1 MISVYLLFL
10 FSTIA
15 SLAMYSYPRTAIK
28 VGFGLGAFSSFYA
41 CCHFLGD
48 MEMTSGFELF
58 GNFLFSPSFELTP
71 LGQFFSFVVSFI
83 ALASSIYGLSY
94 AEEYVKKANTAVFAS
109 LFNAFVLFMLLVI
122 SANDTFSFIVLW
134 ELMTLVSALLV
145 LINDGGEKT
154 LKVIMTYLGIA
165 QIGAFCILCGM
176 LILNHFTGSNEFNQL
191 SGTPM
196 PLWASISCFVLFLVG
211 FGSKAGMWPFHV
223 WLPLA
228 HPAAPS
234 NVSALMS
241 GVMIKVALFG
251 LIKFSLMLP
260 LVSGFG
266 LVLLIFGAASALFG
280 VLYASMQ
287 NDYKALLA
295 YSSVENVGIILLGVG
310 SGLYGLA
317 TGSALL
323 AGLGFMASLYHV
335 LNHASFKGLLFLSA
349 GSVLHATHTKDM
361 SLLGGLAKKM
371 PYTAA
376 FFFIGAMAV
385 SALPPMNGFVSEWF
399 TYRAMIAGGEGSGVA
414 PRFVFALSVVALALT
429 GAIAVMCFVKA
440 YGVIFGGVAKKPEIV
455 ENAKEAP
462 KSMLVGM
469 GLLALG
475 CVGFGLGAKSVVSS
489 VIMPVSNLYGNV
501 GDMQTISMPLIAV
514 VLLSTLF
521 MPFVIIRLV
530 KANRTKPRLS
540 EPWACGFK
548 YSTRMQMGAS
558 AFIGD
563 LKKITSWL
571 VKNEKEVQTSGYF
584 EPVKYKNRTKDVWW
598 VWIYEPAIKFNKI
611 VADKIGIMQN
621 GRTNLY
627 ALYVLLYLC
636 AMLAIGHYVL

>member
-10 FSTIA
+10 FS
-15 SLAMYSYPRTAIK
+15 SLVSLLMYSYPKTAIK
-28 VGFGLGAFSSFYA
+28 VGFGLGAFSSLYA
-41 CCHFLGD
+41 CCHFLGNID
-48 MEMTSGFELF
+48 ETTGFELF
-58 GNFLFSPSFELTP
+58 GNFLFSPHFELTP

-94 AEEYVKKANTAVFAS
+94 ANEYVKKANTAVFAS
-109 LFNAFVLFMLLVI
+109 LFNAFILFMLLVI

-154 LKVIMTYLGIA
+154 LKVIMIYLGIA

-176 LILNHFTGSNEFNQL
+176 LILNHFTCSSIFNQL
-191 SGTPM
+191 NGTSM
-196 PLWASISCFVLFLVG
+196 PLWASIACFVLFIVG

-241 GVMIKVALFG
+241 GVMIKVAIFG
-251 LIKFSLMLP
+251 LIKFTLLLP
-260 LVSGFG
+260 LAPGFG
-266 LVLLIFGAASALFG
+266 IVLLIFGAASALFG
-280 VLYASMQ
+280 VLYATMQ

-295 YSSVENVGIILLGVG
+295 YSSVENVGIILLGIG
-310 SGLYGLA
+310 SGIYGLA
-317 TGSALL
+317 TSNSLL
-323 AGLGFMASLYHV
+323 AGLGFVASLYHV

-361 SLLGGLAKKM
+361 SQLGGLAKKM

-385 SALPPMNGFVSEWF
+385 TALPPINGFVSEWF
-399 TYRAMIAGGEGSGVA
+399 TYRAMILGGMSESVA
-414 PRFVFALSVVALALT
+414 SRFTFGLSVVALALT

-462 KSMLVGM
+462 FSMLAGM

-475 CVGFGLGAKSVVSS
+475 CIGFGLGAKSIVSG
-489 VIMPVSNLYGNV
+489 VIEPVSNLYGDAC
-501 GDMQTISMPLIAV
+501 GIQMISTPLIAI
-514 VLLSTLF
+514 VLLATLF
-521 MPFVIIRLV
+521 MPFVILRIV
-530 KANRTKPRLS
+530 KANRLKPRQS
-540 EPWACGFK
+540 DPWACGFK
-548 YSTRMQMGAS
+548 YSTRMQMNS
-558 AFIGD
+558 SPFVGD

-571 VKNEKEVQTSGYF
+571 LKDEKTVQTNGYF
-584 EPVKYKNRTKDVWW
+584 EPVRYKNRTKDIWW
-598 VWIYEPAIKFNKI
+598 AWAYEPVIKFSKLI
-611 VADKIGIMQN
+611 ADKIGIMQN
-621 GRTNLY
+621 GKTNLY

-636 AMLAIGHYVL
+636 AILAIGHYVL